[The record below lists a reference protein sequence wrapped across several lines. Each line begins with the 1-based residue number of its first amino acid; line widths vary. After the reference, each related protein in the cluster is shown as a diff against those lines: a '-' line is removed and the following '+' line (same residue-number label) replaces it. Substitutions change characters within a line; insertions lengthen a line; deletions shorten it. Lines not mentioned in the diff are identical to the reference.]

1 MRILTRRNALPVA
14 AVVATALAA
23 GPALAQDDDTAPV
36 AVPAPEALQALY
48 LEAEDLLPAL
58 ESFEAPG
65 ERQEGVAIAS
75 RENVDDVLSGNAGV
89 RLTNRDVGTRM
100 TLRFGVPVAGA
111 YDVAARM
118 VLGPDFGVVQP
129 AIDGRPLGGRVDLY
143 SREDDTRSEE
153 LVLGRIELARGDHT
167 VTFTVVGRNPA
178 ARGLDA
184 GVDYL
189 SLEP

>member
-1 MRILTRRNALPVA
+1 MRILSRRNALPVA

-23 GPALAQDDDTAPV
+23 GPVLAQDDDGGSV
-36 AVPAPEALQALY
+36 AVPAPGTLQTLY
-48 LEAEDLLPAL
+48 VEAEDLLPAL

-75 RENVDDVLSGNAGV
+75 REDVDDVFSGNAGV
-89 RLTNRDVGTRM
+89 RLSNRDVGTRM
-100 TLRFGVPVAGA
+100 TLRFGVPVSGA
-111 YDVAARM
+111 YTVSARM

-129 AIDGRPLGGRVDLY
+129 AVDGRPVGERVDLY
-143 SREDDTRSEE
+143 SREDDTRSDE
-153 LVLGRIELARGDHT
+153 LVLGRLELARGDHT
-167 VTFTVVGRNPA
+167 ITFTVVGRNPA

-189 SLEP
+189 ELEP